1 VSDAGGAGATR
12 AALELTAITK
22 RFGAATALDG
32 VSMRVAPGT
41 VHALL
46 GENGAGKTT
55 LMRIA
60 FGLIHADAGTVAVS
74 GEQVDFS
81 WPADAIAAGIGM
93 VHQHFTNVPAM
104 TVAENVALGHTGR
117 YSTSAAAQRVVEIG
131 RRTGLAL
138 DPSARAADLAVS
150 AQQRLE
156 IVKALGRNARL
167 LILDE
172 PTAVLAPDES
182 SELRRWLREFANEGN
197 AVVLITHKLDEA
209 LAVADDVTVLR
220 RGTVALAAPA
230 RGLDADS
237 LTVAMLGDLPTPD
250 VAADVD
256 APGATV
262 ARIEDVEARDPRGVP
277 TLQHASLEVRAGEIV
292 GVAAVE
298 GAGQHE
304 LLRLFAS
311 RERPRSGK
319 VTTPENVAF
328 IPADRHRE
336 ALILDFDPAENLALR
351 GAGERSGMLRW
362 KELASRASTLID
374 RFDVRGARSGKPM
387 QTLSGGN
394 QQKFVLA
401 RELSDRPT
409 LVVADNPT
417 RGLDIRATRD
427 VHARLRL
434 AASQGAGVIV
444 YSSDLDEVL
453 ALATRVVVV
462 HAGRVHDVPR
472 DRAVVGRAM
481 LGVA

>member
-1 VSDAGGAGATR
+1 MIRKLPISSTGEAECKRLTLD
-12 AALELTAITK
+12 ELTA
-22 RFGAATALDG
+22 
-32 VSMRVAPGT
+32 
-41 VHALL
+41 
-46 GENGAGKTT
+46 
-55 LMRIA
+55 A
-60 FGLIHADAGTVAVS
+60 FEKVGSFVG
-74 GEQVDFS
+74 
-81 WPADAIAAGIGM
+81 
-93 VHQHFTNVPAM
+93 
-104 TVAENVALGHTGR
+104 
-117 YSTSAAAQRVVEIG
+117 
-131 RRTGLAL
+131 
-138 DPSARAADLAVS
+138 DL
-150 AQQRLE
+150 
-156 IVKALGRNARL
+156 
-167 LILDE
+167 
-172 PTAVLAPDES
+172 
-182 SELRRWLREFANEGN
+182 
-197 AVVLITHKLDEA
+197 
-209 LAVADDVTVLR
+209 
-220 RGTVALAAPA
+220 LAAIVQF
-230 RGLDADS
+230 L
-237 LTVAMLGDLPTPD
+237 
-250 VAADVD
+250 AA
-256 APGATV
+256 
-262 ARIEDVEARDPRGVP
+262 
-277 TLQHASLEVRAGEIV
+277 LHQFFSAGFHR
-292 GVAAVE
+292 VAAVE

-374 RFDVRGARSGKPM
+374 RFDVRGARPGKPM